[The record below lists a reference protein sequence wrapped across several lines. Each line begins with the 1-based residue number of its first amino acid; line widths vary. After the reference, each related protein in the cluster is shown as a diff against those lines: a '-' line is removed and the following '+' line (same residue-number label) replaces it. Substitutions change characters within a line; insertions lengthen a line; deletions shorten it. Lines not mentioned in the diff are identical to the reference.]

1 MRGIHHGLGTY
12 RNTPRFAFNPFLGS
26 RKKPQRPPKDYHGP
40 RYMNTLITYYSFE
53 GNCRALATHM
63 AESAPTTANPK
74 LLELRPV
81 EETVPRGTLGKYL
94 VGGKAALFKET
105 THLQPVG
112 FSLRCFNLIIVG
124 GPVWA
129 WDISPAV
136 RQFLTQ
142 TNWHNKW
149 VALFAMHRG
158 GKGRALATMRALV
171 EKRGGVIA
179 DTADFTDLR
188 RGSPLDT
195 RQRAADW
202 IKHLTGESV

>member
-1 MRGIHHGLGTY
+1 ML
-12 RNTPRFAFNPFLGS
+12 NVPKDDRFATCPSQNEM
-26 RKKPQRPPKDYHGP
+26 KDRLQTCHP
-40 RYMNTLITYYSFE
+40 LTLIAYYSFE

-63 AESAPTTANPK
+63 VETAPKTANAK
-74 LLELRPV
+74 LAELRPV
-81 EETVPRGTLGKYL
+81 EETVPRNGFGKYL
-94 VGGKAALFKET
+94 VGGKAAFFKQT
-105 THLQPVG
+105 TPLQPLG
-112 FSLRCFNLIIVG
+112 FSLRCFDLIIVG

-129 WDISPAV
+129 YDITPAI

-149 VALFAMHRG
+149 VALFAMHGG

-195 RQRAADW
+195 RQRAAEW
-202 IKHLTGESV
+202 MKRLTGESV